1 MFFARHLKN
10 TKIYCVD
17 NWIGTEEYNDLNFE
31 KLESNFNENLREFLH
46 GLRDRKLGLT
56 WIFED
61 VGVMHLTKE
70 KIDWLADSGCN
81 YMGFAIETG
90 VERISKELIAGK
102 PLKKQHSI
110 EMMRY
115 AQSKGIFCFR
125 LFYYF

>member
-1 MFFARHLKN
+1 MN
-10 TKIYCVD
+10 SDD
-17 NWIGTEEYNDLNFE
+17 NFLATS
-31 KLESNFNENLREFLH
+31 KENLREFLH

-90 VERISKELIAGK
+90 VERISKDLSQVN
-102 PLKKQHSI
+102 L
-110 EMMRY
+110 
-115 AQSKGIFCFR
+115 
-125 LFYYF
+125 